1 MFHAVKYMS
10 IYVCSMA
17 KIGYT
22 NIWLT
27 LETQKKIT
35 HRWNIV
41 SFNSLERELDR
52 ISIIILNSI

>member
-27 LETQKKIT
+27 LETQKKN
-35 HRWNIV
+35 HAPLKHCE
-41 SFNSLERELDR
+41 F
-52 ISIIILNSI
+52 

>member
-1 MFHAVKYMS
+1 
-10 IYVCSMA
+10 MA

-41 SFNSLERELDR
+41 GFNLLERELDR